1 MKLIDYKCRHLNGS
15 ESESAAIES
24 SGLKFPEA
32 HCNAKDIAVLSK
44 SIKLAQNGSFCCVP
58 FCHTV
63 EGEAMGA
70 TINLGDAVN
79 GPRAK
84 SYCCDSL
91 ESVLDL
97 PDIDLSTG
105 RISEVIKASAQLKAE
120 GEEVVLYLSGPF
132 TILNVLVDPTK
143 VFKTFRKKPEVMIDV
158 FDKLEV
164 QLLNYVKAMKN
175 AGVTIVSYADSSG
188 GLNILGP
195 RFFEKTMEHFTVKFL
210 EKLSDLLGDDGLVI
224 LCPKTTLGLISSG
237 RANWGFVNVLPKI
250 SYQESIIMAKGKAK
264 FIGETCLKNTSYKVR
279 NGMIRSVMLETQK

>member
-1 MKLIDYKCRHLNGS
+1 MKLIDYKCRHLSGS
-15 ESESAAIES
+15 ELESSAIEH
-24 SGLKFPEA
+24 SGLQFPEA
-32 HCNAKDIAVLSK
+32 HCNAKDIAILSK
-44 SIKLAQNGSFCCVP
+44 AIKSAQQGSFCCVP

-70 TINLGDAVN
+70 TVNLGDAVN
-79 GPRAK
+79 GPRAQ

-91 ESVLDL
+91 ESVLAL
-97 PDIDLSTG
+97 KDIDFTVG

-143 VFKTFRKKPEVMIDV
+143 VFKTFRKNPDVMISV
-158 FDKLEV
+158 FEKLEV
-164 QLLNYVKAMKN
+164 QLLKYVEAMKN
-175 AGVTIVSYADSSG
+175 VGVTVVSYADSSG

-195 RFFEKTMEHFTVKFL
+195 KFFEKTMEHFTIKFL
-210 EKLSDLLGDDGLVI
+210 DKLSDLLGDDGLVI

-237 RANWGFVNVLPKI
+237 RANWGFVEVSPEMT
-250 SYQESIIMAKGKAK
+250 YQEAVIMAKGNAK

-279 NGMIRSVMLETQK
+279 HGKIRSVVLEPTK